1 MTKYFQPLINFGPE
15 ATKGSLFLSDR
26 NFWFDK
32 VKVIQRGRKPFI
44 INSND
49 VPKTVIKD
57 ISNSFNLCGYKNR
70 PVIMGV
76 LNLSPDS
83 FSNVK
88 NIPQNKLHN
97 YIDNIINQ
105 GADIIDIGGE
115 STKPNFIDVEDLV
128 EIKKMQHFFLIYKI
142 NYQ

>member
-97 YIDNIINQ
+97 YI
-105 GADIIDIGGE
+105 
-115 STKPNFIDVEDLV
+115 
-128 EIKKMQHFFLIYKI
+128 EI
-142 NYQ
+142 